1 MPPEPLTQLSTD
13 VSRYIVDNREK
24 YRGSATPLSVE
35 QVARMQSYF
44 SPELL
49 AAVRVKHL
57 INDRL
62 ETPSFYLMRLDLM
75 SQTAFSLMAAITFVD
90 VIVADAVLTD
100 DILFHELVHCEQ
112 YRQLGVRG
120 FAEAYVKGALGYGS
134 YHGIPLEEQAY
145 MLGGR
150 FALNRNE
157 PFSVRAEVASWIS
170 ECSF

>member
-1 MPPEPLTQLSTD
+1 MD
-13 VSRYIVDNREK
+13 VSRYTLDQRERR
-24 YRGSATPLSVE
+24 RGSADPLSVE
-35 QVARMQSYF
+35 QVRAMQRHF

-49 AAVRVKHL
+49 AAVGVKRL
-57 INDRL
+57 INERL
-62 ETPSFYLMRLDLM
+62 ETPRFNLMGLEHM
-75 SQTAFSLMAAITFVD
+75 SQTAFTLMAAITFLD

-120 FAEAYVKGALGYGS
+120 FAEAYVKGAVGHGS
-134 YHGIPLEEQAY
+134 YHGILLEEQAY

-150 FALNRNE
+150 FASNPNE
-157 PFSVRAEVASWIS
+157 PFSVGAEVASWIS